1 MRSKYLNKKF
11 DGWTVVDVMNH
22 GKKKSMIA

>member
-11 DGWTVVDVMNH
+11 DGWTVVNVMNH
-22 GKKKSMIA
+22 GKSIKNLF